1 MYQRNADLQWT
12 DEQWNRVCKVVADE
26 AQRVRLATKFLPVY
40 GPVDTKELAVPN
52 FWLQPGAIP
61 PPPGAQPVGVA
72 VNRLTVESLPLKLLT
87 TIAINVHVRTHE
99 AADPELGAVISMF
112 RRAANLIA
120 RTEDA
125 LMFNGQAAAAAVPP
139 GAPAGGVVANVTGGS
154 PQYGLLGR
162 QQFGLPN
169 FVAGWA
175 AGGAGFPAAPGFPIA
190 RGGATVAAAPVAG
203 QASTVVLQAGL
214 AGGPLGQEIVQAVS
228 KALGSLESCGYTG
241 PFACVLGSTLFDA
254 VHEPTA
260 ALILAR
266 DRILPFLEGGP
277 LLRCTLID
285 PDQGLIVAYGSGQVE
300 QVLASDICV
309 KLLQVSEEPRYVFRI
324 CERVALRVRDWNAV
338 VNIC

>member
-1 MYQRNADLQWT
+1 MYQRNAELQWT
-12 DEQWNRVCKVVADE
+12 DEQWNRVHKVVADE

-40 GPVDTKELAVPN
+40 GPVDSKELAVPN

-61 PPPGAQPVGVA
+61 APPGAAAGAA

-87 TIAINVHVRTHE
+87 TIAINVYVRTHE
-99 AADPELGAVISMF
+99 AADPELGAVMSMF

-139 GAPAGGVVANVTGGS
+139 GLAAGAVVGANVTGGS
-154 PQYGLLGR
+154 PQYGLLGSLA
-162 QQFGLPN
+162 FGLPN

-175 AGGAGFPAAPGFPIA
+175 GGGAGFPAAPAFPIA
-190 RGGATVAAAPVAG
+190 RGANTVAAPPVAG

-214 AGGPLGQEIVQAVS
+214 GRAALGQEMVLAVS
-228 KALGSLESCGYTG
+228 KALGSLENCGYTG
-241 PFACVLGSTLFDA
+241 PFACVLGSNLFDA
-254 VHEPTA
+254 VHDPTA
-260 ALILAR
+260 ALVLPR

-277 LLRCTLID
+277 LLRSSLID
-285 PDQGLIVAYGSGQVE
+285 PDQGVIVAYGSGQVE